1 LWYNH
6 CGKLISWHPRNN
18 ENQALFLFG
27 LLFLRCSFHEILL
40 PLLNTTCNNMI
51 SDKNIARIAGFCY
64 LVVIATGLFSE
75 VFVRQAVRVSNDAL
89 ATARNIQTNEML
101 FRWGF
106 VADLINFVV
115 GIPTILIIYHFF
127 KKSYRIIL
135 QIALALVII
144 QTAIIAVN
152 LLNQIT
158 PLLLLGNDTYLNTFQ
173 QNQLATLSLLS
184 LNIQSQGY
192 AIGLVFF
199 GFYCILIGYVIFKT
213 NAIPR
218 IIGVA
223 YAVAGLCYLINSFT
237 MFLSK
242 GFVNPLFIYL
252 AIPIFF
258 GELCLC
264 LWLIIKGIDTAKLE
278 VKR

>member
-1 LWYNH
+1 
-6 CGKLISWHPRNN
+6 
-18 ENQALFLFG
+18 
-27 LLFLRCSFHEILL
+27 
-40 PLLNTTCNNMI
+40 MI
-51 SDKNIARIAGFCY
+51 SDKNLARIAGFCY

-75 VFVRQAVRVSNDAL
+75 VFVRQALRVSNNAL
-89 ATARNIQTNEML
+89 ATAQNIQANEML

-115 GIPTILIIYHFF
+115 GIPTVLIIYHFF
-127 KKSYRIIL
+127 KKSNKILL

-173 QNQLATLSLLS
+173 QSQLATLSLLS
-184 LNIQSQGY
+184 LNIQAQGY
-192 AIGLVFF
+192 GIGLVFF

-213 NAIPR
+213 NAIPK
-218 IIGVA
+218 IIGIA
-223 YAVAGLCYLINSFT
+223 YALAGLCYLISNFS

-242 GFVNPLFIYL
+242 GFANPLFIYF
-252 AIPIFF
+252 AIPIFL
-258 GELCLC
+258 GELSLC
-264 LWLIIKGIDTAKLE
+264 LWLLVKGIDTTKLE
-278 VKR
+278 K

>member
-1 LWYNH
+1 
-6 CGKLISWHPRNN
+6 
-18 ENQALFLFG
+18 
-27 LLFLRCSFHEILL
+27 
-40 PLLNTTCNNMI
+40 MI
-51 SDKNIARIAGFCY
+51 SNKNLARVAGFCY
-64 LVVIATGLFSE
+64 LIVIATGLFSE
-75 VFVRQAVRVSNDAL
+75 VFVRQALRVSNDAL
-89 ATARNIQTNEML
+89 ATAHNIQTHEML

-127 KKSYRIIL
+127 KKSNKIIL

-184 LNIQSQGY
+184 LNIQAQGY
-192 AIGLVFF
+192 GIGLVFF
-199 GFYCILIGYVIFKT
+199 GFYCILIGYVIVKT
-213 NAIPR
+213 KAIPK
-218 IIGVA
+218 IIGLA
-223 YAVAGLCYLINSFT
+223 YAIAGVCYLINNFT

-252 AIPIFF
+252 AIPIFL
-258 GELCLC
+258 GELSLC
-264 LWLIIKGIDTAKLE
+264 LWLLIKGIDISKLE
-278 VKR
+278 TKDEN

>member
-1 LWYNH
+1 
-6 CGKLISWHPRNN
+6 
-18 ENQALFLFG
+18 
-27 LLFLRCSFHEILL
+27 
-40 PLLNTTCNNMI
+40 MI
-51 SDKNIARIAGFCY
+51 SDKNLARIAGFCY

-75 VFVRQAVRVSNDAL
+75 VFVRQALRISNNSL
-89 ATARNIQTNEML
+89 ATAQNIQANEML

-106 VADLINFVV
+106 VTDLINFVV

-127 KKSYRIIL
+127 KKSYKVLL

-158 PLLLLGNDTYLNTFQ
+158 PLLLLSNDSYLNTFQ

-199 GFYCILIGYVIFKT
+199 GLYCILVGFVIYKT
-213 NAIPR
+213 TAIPK
-218 IIGVA
+218 ILGIL
-223 YAVAGLCYLINSFT
+223 YAIAGLCYLINSFT

-242 GFVNPLFIYL
+242 GFANPLFIYL
-252 AIPIFF
+252 AIPIFI
-258 GELCLC
+258 GELSLC
-264 LWLIIKGIDTAKLE
+264 LWLLIKGIDTSKLE
-278 VKR
+278 K

>member
-1 LWYNH
+1 
-6 CGKLISWHPRNN
+6 
-18 ENQALFLFG
+18 
-27 LLFLRCSFHEILL
+27 
-40 PLLNTTCNNMI
+40 MI
-51 SDKNIARIAGFCY
+51 SNKSLARIAGFCY

-75 VFVRQAVRVSNDAL
+75 VFVRQTLTVSNDAL
-89 ATARNIQTNEML
+89 TTAHNIQTNEML

-127 KKSYRIIL
+127 KKSNKILL
-135 QIALALVII
+135 QIALSLVII

-158 PLLLLGNDTYLNTFQ
+158 PLLLLANDTYLNTFQ
-173 QNQLATLSLLS
+173 QSQLATLSLLS

-199 GFYCILIGYVIFKT
+199 GFYCILIGFVIYKT
-213 NAIPR
+213 SAMPR
-218 IIGVA
+218 VIGVL
-223 YAVAGLCYLINSFT
+223 YAIAGLCYLINSFT

-242 GFVNPLFIYL
+242 GFANPIFVYL
-252 AIPIFF
+252 AIPIFI
-258 GELCLC
+258 GELSVC
-264 LWLIIKGIDTAKLE
+264 LWLLLKGIDTTKLE
-278 VKR
+278 NSR